1 MKTNTKTTKKTAAVK
16 EMSATLAAPDL
27 APAAPKA
34 VDTKFMELNA
44 HVAKLQSENS
54 KHLKFQA
61 KVAIVLDKLEELNG
75 FITFPKKVNLAWILA
90 NLTRLP
96 KIIAIVKEAIEEIK
110 AVKNS

>member
-1 MKTNTKTTKKTAAVK
+1 MKTNTKTTKKVAAVK
-16 EMSATLAAPDL
+16 ESAAISLDL
-27 APAAPKA
+27 AAAPKA

-90 NLTRLP
+90 NLTKLP